1 MLNCNSP
8 LLYIHIIFSPFF
20 CNVTRPAYVYYKN
33 YCMHICE
40 FIFFFFVIVKF
51 SAAFLK
57 NEKDVGTFNK

>member
-1 MLNCNSP
+1 
-8 LLYIHIIFSPFF
+8 
-20 CNVTRPAYVYYKN
+20 
-33 YCMHICE
+33 MHICE